1 MRPESAIIQGGA
13 DMQVIG
19 KQPGFTLIEVMIVVA
34 VLGILAALAVSQYQT
49 FSTRAKIGEG
59 LVLLGPVKLA
69 VSEYYASHG
78 RLPSATNWLTLLRE
92 LGLSVDT
99 DTGAASGNYVKRIWW
114 NNTEREIRIRYGF
127 APVDDKVIHLRA
139 DFTAGQAIWTCFA
152 PGGNEGVPSKY
163 LPGSCR
169 A

>member
-1 MRPESAIIQGGA
+1 MP
-13 DMQVIG
+13 VIG

-34 VLGILAALAVSQYQT
+34 ILGILGALAVPQYQT
-49 FSTRAKIGEG
+49 FITRAKIGEG

-69 VSEYYASHG
+69 VTEYHASHG
-78 RLPSATNWLTLLRE
+78 RLPNATNWLTLLRE

-99 DTGAASGNYVKRIWW
+99 DTGAASGSYVKRIWW
-114 NNTEREIRIRYGF
+114 NNTAREIRIRYGF
-127 APVDDKVIHLRA
+127 DPVDDKVIYLRA
-139 DFTAGQAIWTCFA
+139 DFSPAGQAIWTCFA